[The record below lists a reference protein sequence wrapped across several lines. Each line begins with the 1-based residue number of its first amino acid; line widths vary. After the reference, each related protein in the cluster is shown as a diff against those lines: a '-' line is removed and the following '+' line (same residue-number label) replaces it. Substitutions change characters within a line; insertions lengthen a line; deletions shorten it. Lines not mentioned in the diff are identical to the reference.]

1 MTVEELI
8 DELQKMPQ
16 DIQVADI
23 DGNYINVVEK
33 GGIYMTQVIR
43 LLPSNHGYSQPDHDY
58 DYGRND
64 QRKEMRIIICGT
76 LFFE

>member
-1 MTVEELI
+1 MTVKELI

-23 DGNYINVVEK
+23 DGHYINVVEK
-33 GGIYMTQVIR
+33 GGIYMTPVIK
-43 LLPSNHGYSQPDHDY
+43 LLPSNHGYSQPNCDY

-64 QRKEMRIIICGT
+64 
-76 LFFE
+76 

>member
-1 MTVEELI
+1 MTVKELI
-8 DELQKMPQ
+8 DELQKMPK
-16 DIQVADI
+16 DIQVTDI

-43 LLPSNHGYSQPDHDY
+43 LLPSNNGYSQSDHDY

-64 QRKEMRIIICGT
+64 
-76 LFFE
+76 

>member
-1 MTVEELI
+1 MTVKELI

-16 DIQVADI
+16 DIQVSDI

-43 LLPSNHGYSQPDHDY
+43 LLPSKHGYSQPDNDY

-64 QRKEMRIIICGT
+64 
-76 LFFE
+76 

>member
-1 MTVEELI
+1 MTVKELI
-8 DELQKMPQ
+8 DKLQKMPQ
-16 DIQVADI
+16 DI

-43 LLPSNHGYSQPDHDY
+43 LLPSNHGYSQTDHDY

-64 QRKEMRIIICGT
+64 
-76 LFFE
+76 

>member
-1 MTVEELI
+1 MTVKELI

-16 DIQVADI
+16 DIQVTDI

-43 LLPSNHGYSQPDHDY
+43 LLPSNNGYSQPDHDY

-64 QRKEMRIIICGT
+64 
-76 LFFE
+76 

>member
-1 MTVEELI
+1 MTVKELI

-23 DGNYINVVEK
+23 DGNYINVVKK
-33 GGIYMTQVIR
+33 GGIYMTQVIS
-43 LLPSNHGYSQPDHDY
+43 LLPLNHGYSQADHDY

-64 QRKEMRIIICGT
+64 
-76 LFFE
+76 

>member
-1 MTVEELI
+1 MTVKELI

-16 DIQVADI
+16 DIQVTDI

-43 LLPSNHGYSQPDHDY
+43 LLPSNNCYSQPDHDY

-64 QRKEMRIIICGT
+64 
-76 LFFE
+76 

>member
-1 MTVEELI
+1 MTVKELI

-23 DGNYINVVEK
+23 NGNYINVVEE

-43 LLPSNHGYSQPDHDY
+43 LLPSNYGYSQPDHDD
-58 DYGRND
+58 DYGRSN
-64 QRKEMRIIICGT
+64 
-76 LFFE
+76 

>member
-1 MTVEELI
+1 MTVKELI

-43 LLPSNHGYSQPDHDY
+43 LLPSNNSYSQPDHDY

-64 QRKEMRIIICGT
+64 
-76 LFFE
+76 

>member
-1 MTVEELI
+1 MTAKELI

-33 GGIYMTQVIR
+33 GGIYMTQAIR
-43 LLPSNHGYSQPDHDY
+43 LLPSNHGYSQPGNDY

-64 QRKEMRIIICGT
+64 
-76 LFFE
+76 

>member
-1 MTVEELI
+1 MAVKELI
-8 DELQKMPQ
+8 YELQKMPQ
-16 DIQVADI
+16 DIQVTDI

-43 LLPSNHGYSQPDHDY
+43 LLPSNNGYSQQDHDY

-64 QRKEMRIIICGT
+64 
-76 LFFE
+76 

>member
-1 MTVEELI
+1 MTVKELI

-23 DGNYINVVEK
+23 DGNYINAVEK

-64 QRKEMRIIICGT
+64 
-76 LFFE
+76 

>member
-1 MTVEELI
+1 MTVKELI

-23 DGNYINVVEK
+23 HGNYINVVEK
-33 GGIYMTQVIR
+33 GGIYMTQVIK
-43 LLPSNHGYSQPDHDY
+43 LLPSNHVYSQPDQDY

-64 QRKEMRIIICGT
+64 
-76 LFFE
+76 

>member
-1 MTVEELI
+1 MTVKELI

-23 DGNYINVVEK
+23 DGNYINAVEK
-33 GGIYMTQVIR
+33 GGIYMTQVIK
-43 LLPSNHGYSQPDHDY
+43 LLPSNHGYSQPDQGY

-64 QRKEMRIIICGT
+64 
-76 LFFE
+76 